1 MWAARAF
8 LASLAVL
15 AIAWA
20 DRLSHAKQ
28 YQPETET
35 AFIRPEMPVQKLRQS
50 VPCLMPP
57 ERPKRVVWVVRDA
70 DGNIIIA
77 GSRIIRERC

>member
-1 MWAARAF
+1 MWAARVF
-8 LASLAVL
+8 LAVL

-20 DRLSHAKQ
+20 DRLSARQ

-35 AFIRPEMPVQKLRQS
+35 AFIRPTLPVQKLRQS

-57 ERPKRVVWVVRDA
+57 ERPRRVTWVVRDR

>member
-8 LASLAVL
+8 LAVL

-20 DRLSHAKQ
+20 DRLSAKQ

-57 ERPKRVVWVVRDA
+57 ERPKRVTWVVRDR

>member
-1 MWAARAF
+1 MWAARVF
-8 LASLAVL
+8 LAFL

-20 DRLSHAKQ
+20 GRLSAKQ

-35 AFIRPEMPVQKLRQS
+35 AFIRPEMPAQKLRQS

-57 ERPKRVVWVVRDA
+57 ERPKRVTWVVRDR
-70 DGNIIIA
+70 DGNILII
-77 GSRIIRERC
+77 GSQIVRQRC

>member
-1 MWAARAF
+1 MWAAKVF
-8 LASLAVL
+8 LAVL

-20 DRLSHAKQ
+20 DRLSHAKE
-28 YQPETET
+28 YQPETRE
-35 AFIRPEMPVQKLRQS
+35 ALLIPPERPVQRVKPS

-57 ERPKRVVWVVRDA
+57 ERPKRVVWVVRDRG
-70 DGNIIIA
+70 GNIIIA

>member
-1 MWAARAF
+1 MWAARVF
-8 LASLAVL
+8 LAVL

-20 DRLSHAKQ
+20 DRLSARQ
-28 YQPETET
+28 YQPETDM
-35 AFIRPEMPVQKLRQS
+35 ALFRPENSAQRVKPA

-57 ERPKRVVWVVRDA
+57 ERPKRVTWVVRDR